1 MVKLNS
7 KLLAGV
13 ALSGLL
19 TACSNASN
27 IAAPPPVA
35 APGPVAAPA
44 PAPMSLVNQLGAA
57 FMALFSAS
65 ADVEATE
72 PPAGAVGTP
81 DLTREAIDG

>member
-1 MVKLNS
+1 MVKLNH

-35 APGPVAAPA
+35 TPGPAAS
-44 PAPMSLVNQLGAA
+44 PMPLQNQLGAA
-57 FMALFSAS
+57 FMALFGAS
-65 ADVEATE
+65 ADVEAAE

>member
-1 MVKLNS
+1 MVKLNH

-35 APGPVAAPA
+35 APGPVTA
-44 PAPMSLVNQLGAA
+44 PAPMSLVNQLGAT
-57 FMALFSAS
+57 FMALFGAS
-65 ADVEATE
+65 ADVEAAE

>member
-1 MVKLNS
+1 MVRLNS

-35 APGPVAAPA
+35 TPGPAASPTQ
-44 PAPMSLVNQLGAA
+44 LQNQLGAA
-57 FMALFSAS
+57 FMALFGAS
-65 ADVEATE
+65 ADVEASE
-72 PPAGAVGTP
+72 PPTGAAGTP
-81 DLTREAIDG
+81 DLEREAIDG

>member
-1 MVKLNS
+1 MIRLNP

-19 TACSNASN
+19 AACSNSSN

-35 APGPVAAPA
+35 TPA
-44 PAPMSLVNQLGAA
+44 PTPAPIALQNQFGAA
-57 FMALFSAS
+57 FSALFSAS

-72 PPAGAVGTP
+72 PAAGAVP
-81 DLTREAIDG
+81 SLDLTKEGIDG